1 MTTKALISL
10 LIIGLLLTSVVF
22 AVASEN
28 DNKDSKNEK
37 ISNSIDSEENTEGAG
52 FFDAVMQ
59 ILAVL
64 FGK

>member
-10 LIIGLLLTSVVF
+10 LVIGLLLTSVVF

-28 DNKDSKNEK
+28 TENKEVKNMKTSENSEK
-37 ISNSIDSEENTEGAG
+37 ENTDEG
-52 FFDAVMQ
+52 FFGVVMQ

>member
-10 LIIGLLLTSVVF
+10 LVIGLLLTSVVF

-28 DNKDSKNEK
+28 TENKEVKNRKTSENSEK
-37 ISNSIDSEENTEGAG
+37 ENTDEG
-52 FFDAVMQ
+52 FFGVVMQ